1 LSSARRSLDMPTL
14 SGFAA
19 GKSRVPAASAAQAQS
34 AAQAAEIDGRRRM
47 YCPRCCRYLFS
58 RRTGYPN

>member
-1 LSSARRSLDMPTL
+1 MPTL

-47 YCPRCCRYLFS
+47 YAPGAAVICFPAGQDIRI
-58 RRTGYPN
+58 N